1 MTSADAGAGVGGT
14 SGVGGAAGR
23 ATAQIGGATAGGAKL
38 PKRTSIRRANGI
50 AAGSFL
56 LPNVVL
62 IGIFTLLPLVYAVV
76 ISFQDLDSLG
86 GTSWA
91 GIGNYVRLVTDPVFW
106 QSVANTGIFTL
117 FTVPVGMA
125 IGLAVAVL
133 LNGVLPGRAV
143 FRTIIFLPLV
153 VSGVATGVLGAWMF
167 DQNNGFIDKFLGAL
181 GLPAISWQSSGGWAM
196 TAIILVTL
204 WQRIGFD
211 MLIYLAGL
219 QGVDPSVQEAATTD
233 GASGWQKF
241 RLITFPLLGPS
252 TFFLLIMNLIYS
264 FQVFDT
270 VWAMTRGGPGYS
282 TTTVVSYAYRV
293 AFDEHGP
300 QLLGY
305 GAAVG
310 IAIYLV
316 TLVITGI
323 QWRFNAGRDQTD

>member
-1 MTSADAGAGVGGT
+1 M
-14 SGVGGAAGR
+14 SGLGGAAR
-23 ATAQIGGATAGGAKL
+23 IGGATASGAVRPRRVGG
-38 PKRTSIRRANGI
+38 RG
-50 AAGSFL
+50 AAGAAAGAFL

-62 IGIFTLLPLVYAVV
+62 ITVFTLLPLGYAAV

-91 GIGNYVRLVTDPVFW
+91 GVGNYVRLVTDPVFW
-106 QSVANTGIFTL
+106 QSVGNTGIFTL
-117 FTVPVGMA
+117 FTVPVGMV
-125 IGLAVAVL
+125 IGLGVAVL
-133 LNGVLPGRAV
+133 LNGVMPGRAV

-167 DQNNGFIDKFLGAL
+167 DQNNGFIDKMLQAI
-181 GLPAISWQSSGGWAM
+181 GLTAIEWQSNGSWAL

-204 WQRIGFD
+204 WQRVGFD

-219 QGVDPSVQEAATTD
+219 QGVDPGVQEAARVD
-233 GASGWQKF
+233 GATGWQGF
-241 RLITFPLLGPS
+241 RYITLPLLGPS

-282 TTTVVSYAYRV
+282 TTTIVSYAYRL
-293 AFDEHGP
+293 AFDESGP
-300 QLLGY
+300 SLLGY

-310 IAIYLV
+310 VAIYLI
-316 TLVITGI
+316 TLAITAV
-323 QWRFNAGRDQTD
+323 QWRLNTRRERSEMGV